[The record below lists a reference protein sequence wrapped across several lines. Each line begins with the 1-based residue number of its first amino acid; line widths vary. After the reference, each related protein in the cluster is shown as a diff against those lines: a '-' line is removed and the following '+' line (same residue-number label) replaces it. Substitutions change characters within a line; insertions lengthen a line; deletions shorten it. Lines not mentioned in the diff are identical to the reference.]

1 MEREVCEMGDTERM
15 STATKIKWIV
25 TITLPILFMLIPT
38 NVN

>member
-25 TITLPILFMLIPT
+25 TITEVLY
-38 NVN
+38 